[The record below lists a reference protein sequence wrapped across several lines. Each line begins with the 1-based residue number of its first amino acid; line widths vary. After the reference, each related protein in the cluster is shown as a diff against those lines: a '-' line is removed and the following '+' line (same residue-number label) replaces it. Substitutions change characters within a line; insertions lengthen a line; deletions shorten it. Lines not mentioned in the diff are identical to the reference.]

1 MIYKDKHIPLYI
13 QLKDLIIE
21 NIRSGKWEVNSQI
34 PSEKEL
40 MKKYDIGRA
49 TVREAISVLANKG
62 YIYKKK
68 GIGTFVARNQPTIG
82 FEPLMSFTTSLEV
95 RGVKATNFIVDKKNI
110 VIGDIEGDLSDLKWI
125 KPDKCFYLKRI
136 RSVNKKPLAIEE
148 SYFLDKINNFDEKY
162 DLTGSLT
169 KIMLED
175 LRVTIKKVE
184 QVSIPRMPSNKE
196 QKELK
201 IDKNTLV
208 LDIKR
213 WIYIEGEENPFYYLK
228 FIIIGDIL
236 NFS

>member
-1 MIYKDKHIPLYI
+1 MIDKYKHIPLYI

-21 NIRSGKWEVNSQI
+21 KIKSDQWEVNSQI

-40 MKKYDIGRA
+40 MKTYEVGRA
-49 TVREAISVLANKG
+49 TVREAISVLVNKG

-95 RGVKATNFIVDKKNI
+95 RGVKPTNTVVDKKSI
-110 VIGDIEGDLSDLKWI
+110 LPEDTEDILSDLKWI

-136 RSVNKKPLAIEE
+136 RSVDKKPLAIEE
-148 SYFLDKINNFDEKY
+148 SYFLDRIENIDKKF

-175 LRVTIKKVE
+175 LRITIKKVE
-184 QVSIPRMPSNKE
+184 QVSVPRMPTKEE

-201 IDKNTLV
+201 MDGDTLV

-228 FIIIGDIL
+228 FIILGDIL